1 MKDGARSEIR
11 DSPSEAPPGPEG
23 FLTAEVERIA
33 RTLDEPG
40 TAVIATDPAGRIL
53 FWSDGA
59 RALYGWSCDE
69 VLGRDVVEVTPS
81 ELSQAEATA
90 IMTALRGG
98 AVWSGRFI
106 VRDKQGR
113 RFLAEVKD
121 VPIRD
126 DRGAL
131 IGMVGTSRRI
141 QYMGR

>member
-1 MKDGARSEIR
+1 VSGGSRETGHSLTEAA
-11 DSPSEAPPGPEG
+11 PVSEAS
-23 FLTAEVERIA
+23 LAAEVERVA
-33 RTLDEPG
+33 RALEEPG

-59 RALYGWSCDE
+59 CALYGWSRDE

-81 ELSQAEATA
+81 ELSQAEAAGIMRTLREGA
-90 IMTALRGG
+90 I
-98 AVWSGRFI
+98 WSGRFI

-126 DRGAL
+126 DRGDL
-131 IGMVGTSRRI
+131 IGMVGTSRRS
-141 QYMGR
+141 QYIGR